1 MTTALLAPAKINLT
15 LHVTGRRAD
24 GYHLL
29 NSLVAFADIGDR
41 ISIAPAPDLRLH
53 VTGPFAAG
61 LPTDAGNLVL
71 RAAQVLRG
79 ARTIGADV
87 TLEKNLPVAS
97 GIGGGSSD
105 AATTVLALSR
115 LWNVPLDVAVAT
127 LGADIPVCLRRKPTR
142 MAGIGEILTDVS
154 PLPKCGIA
162 LVNPGV
168 PLATIDVFRAFTGPL
183 GPASTIPAAFRDVPS
198 LIGYL
203 SQADNV
209 LAAAAEARVPAIRSC
224 LAALRQSPDCLIAR
238 MSGSGPTCFGLF
250 ASREAAARADAK
262 IRQNAPGWWIAHG
275 ELKPIPFELT

>member
-29 NSLVAFADIGDR
+29 DSLVAFADIGDR

-115 LWNVPLDVAVAT
+115 LWNVPLDLAVAT

-168 PLATIDVFRAFTGPL
+168 PLAT
-183 GPASTIPAAFRDVPS
+183 
-198 LIGYL
+198 
-203 SQADNV
+203 
-209 LAAAAEARVPAIRSC
+209 
-224 LAALRQSPDCLIAR
+224 
-238 MSGSGPTCFGLF
+238 
-250 ASREAAARADAK
+250 
-262 IRQNAPGWWIAHG
+262 
-275 ELKPIPFELT
+275 